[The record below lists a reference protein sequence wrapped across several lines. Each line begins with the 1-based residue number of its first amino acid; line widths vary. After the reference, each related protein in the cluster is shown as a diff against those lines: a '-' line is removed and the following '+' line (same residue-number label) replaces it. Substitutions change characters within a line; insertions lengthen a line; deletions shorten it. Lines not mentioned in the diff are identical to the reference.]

1 MDLFKSNN
9 IMSHYKNLKKK
20 RMEYLQSVEY
30 DRHYYIPIEE
40 YDKFLNDHNL
50 NIENYRNECYVK
62 KQDMNRVKEQAALA
76 LKEEK
81 DYIDDCN
88 IYEYLYNSNK
98 YIDEYSLNGNEYF
111 YKDEIFIDEEY
122 YNWKFNNP
130 SDDESSELDED
141 EED

>member
-20 RMEYLQSVEY
+20 RMEYLQSVEF

-62 KQDMNRVKEQAALA
+62 KQEMNRVKEQAALA